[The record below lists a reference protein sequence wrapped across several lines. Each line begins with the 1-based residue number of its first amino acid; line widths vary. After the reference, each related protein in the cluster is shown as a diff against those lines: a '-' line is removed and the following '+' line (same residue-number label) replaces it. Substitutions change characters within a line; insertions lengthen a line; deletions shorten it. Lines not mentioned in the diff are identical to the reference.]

1 MSNWIV
7 LSILFFAVIIAG
19 GLTFT
24 FHKYFSGIKHY
35 LTTVGVSFVLSLI
48 CIHILPEIF
57 HEDIPNIGAYV
68 LLGFVFQIFLELFS
82 RGVEHGHV
90 HHNHNHAHESMQRT
104 LFSMFFGLCMH
115 SFIEGIPLFLTTT
128 SANLHEGHV
137 HSVVAHGNEFS
148 NIFFWA
154 ILGHKIPVSIVLML
168 FLIQSNLKKTTV
180 IGLFLLFALMSPA
193 GGLIGIELQNSNW
206 VNHLSTILLAV
217 TTGMLIHI
225 TTLLVFE
232 EYHEQKDKL
241 KNIALII
248 LGLGLGLF
256 VFA

>member
-1 MSNWIV
+1 MDNWLI
-7 LSILFFAVIIAG
+7 LSVLFFFVIIAG
-19 GLTFT
+19 GVTLA
-24 FHKYFSGIKHY
+24 FHKFFSGIKHY

-57 HEDIPNIGAYV
+57 HEPVPNIGAYI

-90 HHNHNHAHESMQRT
+90 HHNHNHESIQRT

-115 SFIEGIPLFLTTT
+115 SFIKGIPLFLMDT
-128 SANLHEGHV
+128 SAPLHEGHV
-137 HSVVAHGNEFS
+137 HSIVSQDQEFS
-148 NIFFWA
+148 SIFFWA

-168 FLIQSNLKKTTV
+168 FLIQSNLKKSTV
-180 IGLFLLFALMSPA
+180 IGLFILFAIMSPI
-193 GGLIGIELQNSNW
+193 GGLVGIELQDSSW
-206 VNHLSTILLAV
+206 VKHLSTILLAV

>member
-1 MSNWIV
+1 MSNWVI
-7 LSILFFAVIIAG
+7 LSILFFAVITAG
-19 GLTFT
+19 IVTFAFNKFFT
-24 FHKYFSGIKHY
+24 GIKHY

-57 HEDIPNIGAYV
+57 HEDIPNIGAYI

-90 HHNHNHAHESMQRT
+90 HHNHAHESIQRT

-115 SFIEGIPLFLTTT
+115 SFIEGIPLFLMNV
-128 SANLHEGHV
+128 SEHVHEGHV
-137 HSVVAHGNEFS
+137 HSVVSQEEGFS
-148 NIFFWA
+148 QVFFWA

-180 IGLFLLFALMSPA
+180 LGLFALFAIMSPL
-193 GGLIGIELQNSNW
+193 GGIVGIELQNSSW
-206 VNHLSTILLAV
+206 INHLSTILLAV